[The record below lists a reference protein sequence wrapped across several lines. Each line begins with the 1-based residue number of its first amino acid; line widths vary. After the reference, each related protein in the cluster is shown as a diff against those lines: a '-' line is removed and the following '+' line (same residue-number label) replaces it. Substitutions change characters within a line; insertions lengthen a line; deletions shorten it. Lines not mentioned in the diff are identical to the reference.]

1 MRSLQNNLKI
11 KLDDTEQ
18 LLICNNDLQDVKRVR
33 RNIEYL
39 LLRRLEQY

>member
-11 KLDDTEQ
+11 KSDDTEQ

-33 RNIEYL
+33 RNIDYL